1 MLIPSPSTPLRV
13 NSVEG
18 PPLSKSEI
26 KSPHSI
32 AVEALDAARRGGRGK
47 TRRYNHLCVLSLSPR
62 GVVLERPAGR
72 CGGY

>member
-32 AVEALDAARRGGRGK
+32 AVEALDAA
-47 TRRYNHLCVLSLSPR
+47 TV
-62 GVVLERPAGR
+62 AG
-72 CGGY
+72 